1 MSLDPFPLN
10 FQQETGD
17 FGTYVMKKVVI
28 GLFGVQGACLGYR
41 VDGRSIVEGI
51 GNDAGS
57 DSVLVAG
64 GLENE

>member
-1 MSLDPFPLN
+1 M
-10 FQQETGD
+10 
-17 FGTYVMKKVVI
+17 I